1 MTFMELLN
9 QGLVQIATRLGL
21 VATVGWKMFP
31 DSVKETSVKAISSI
45 MELEK
50 FLEQQIYAMIDQL
63 KAKFPNATENISE
76 QVHSFLDIANAAF
89 DRLLCLELEKE
100 DPDSSISQRV
110 SRLIHRVIG
119 GIIVQ
124 IQLGIEE
131 NKVILEKI
139 NLGLTEIATQMGL
152 VPTMGVDLCPDS
164 MKEVC
169 EKSIVHVME
178 LQKHF
183 EQIIYTMLDQL
194 QSKVSLKEL
203 EDSMKEVCE
212 KSIVHV
218 MELQKHFEQT
228 IYTMLDQLQSKVSSD
243 KFTEHAHYIL
253 DVANTI
259 FDRLLGSTTEADLGS
274 TVPQRVSYLT
284 KRVICGILTRM
295 PYFKPIANGSTS
307 NQE

>member
-183 EQIIYTMLDQL
+183 EQ
-194 QSKVSLKEL
+194 
-203 EDSMKEVCE
+203 
-212 KSIVHV
+212 
-218 MELQKHFEQT
+218 T